1 MSAIEAKTDRRP
13 LRSLLRSWRTRVH
26 PEARSLGIVPR
37 AEARI
42 GKVVTQEEIA
52 GVVGISARWYAA
64 FESGIALR
72 TSPVVLGRIAEA
84 LMLAD
89 DERRQL
95 FTLAI
100 PEIIGASLRFPL
112 TPTFTIASLKT
123 VVRRLCAATT
133 EDAAMTVLAEGVA
146 EHFPHADFVGVFR
159 RSAPGLWEFP
169 VIVGDPRSYA
179 PLPGIQL
186 ELNDGLNPLQID
198 EAMLHGVLLQP
209 GDVGTRRELHRD
221 LTVKPRIDRVFS
233 ASGFVDAN
241 FLAAHIRSNRGLTAN
256 LFVNCVHQPN
266 TFAEYDRMLLA
277 ALAELASVA
286 LSDAPE
292 GTSRP
297 PA

>member
-1 MSAIEAKTDRRP
+1 MSAVEPKTGSRLVRP
-13 LRSLLRSWRTRVH
+13 LLRSWRTRVH
-26 PEARSLGIVPR
+26 PEARSLGIAPR
-37 AEARI
+37 AVSRI
-42 GKVVTQEEIA
+42 GKAVTQEEIA
-52 GVVGISARWYAA
+52 GIVGISVRWYAA
-64 FESGIALR
+64 FESGVALR

-100 PEIIGASLRFPL
+100 PEIVGSSLRISS
-112 TPTFTIASLKT
+112 TPNFAIASLNT
-123 VVRRLCAATT
+123 TVRRLCAATT
-133 EDAAMTVLAEGVA
+133 ENDVMTVLAEGVA
-146 EHFPHADFVGVFR
+146 EHFAHADFVGVFR

-186 ELNDGLNPLQID
+186 ELNDGLNPLQVD

-221 LTVKPRIDRVFS
+221 LTVKPRIDRAFS
-233 ASGFVDAN
+233 ASGFADAN

-256 LFVNCVHQPN
+256 LFVNCIHPPN
-266 TFAEYDRMLLA
+266 PFTEYDRVLIA
-277 ALAELASVA
+277 ALAELASLA
-286 LSDAPE
+286 LSDA
-292 GTSRP
+292 GTR
-297 PA
+297 